1 MTKNDWV
8 WFRSFS
14 PVAVNPYPG
23 AVASL
28 DTMIVFIT
36 RKSTPAVAGSSNCI
50 SAPWAPAPALVTTV
64 TVVGTLSRRETDAGD
79 W

>member
-1 MTKNDWV
+1 
-8 WFRSFS
+8 
-14 PVAVNPYPG
+14 
-23 AVASL
+23 
-28 DTMIVFIT
+28 MIVFIT